1 MGEKL
6 QTALRMLYL
15 CGRKQTHPLPLPLWR
30 GVDSAAELDTPL
42 P

>member
-15 CGRKQTHPLPLPLWR
+15 CIVNEPPPAPPQGR
-30 GVDSAAELDTPL
+30 GVDSAAELDTP
-42 P
+42 